1 MPSYTFHC
9 PDCGEFT
16 LFFKLMTGNK
26 DKAVC
31 PDCALESNRIYYA
44 PNLFSHS
51 KEIRTR
57 IDKGMEPRRMTREE
71 LGPKQTTR
79 KKAAANRPWQV
90 GN

>member
-16 LFFKLMTGNK
+16 LFFISMTGNK

-44 PNLFSHS
+44 PNLFSYS

-57 IDKGMEPRRMTREE
+57 IEKGMEPRRMTREE

-79 KKAAANRPWQV
+79 KKVTANRPWQV